1 MNKDIHFF
9 SSDMFLQ
16 KVTTLTALRQQASL
30 LVPYSDLNSAELFNL
45 QSFLLSRSPLFEF
58 PNSPTNYHLGHGGRC
73 IITTTD
79 VWLTCRSVGVIKS
92 ATIFSTATSETSHKH
107 KWADSGRWRNWD
119 LWVERQGRRQIR
131 HIRQAL
137 STQQSIAM
145 KAELYG
151 A

>member
-16 KVTTLTALRQQASL
+16 KVTTLTALRQQVSL

-58 PNSPTNYHLGHGGRC
+58 PNSPTNYHLGHCGRC

-79 VWLTCRSVGVIKS
+79 VCLTCRSVGVIKS

-107 KWADSGRWRNWD
+107 K
-119 LWVERQGRRQIR
+119 
-131 HIRQAL
+131 
-137 STQQSIAM
+137 
-145 KAELYG
+145 
-151 A
+151 